1 MTIESDQFSGKNRHV
16 CYAGNEGFKLACG
29 KYVAV
34 IGHDDV
40 WETDKVEK
48 QITFLEEHPTY
59 NLCFSWADIIDENG
73 QNRNREN
80 KELYQRFCSGNYPT
94 KNGFGSF
101 SKVIIFLCAK
111 RVY

>member
-1 MTIESDQFSGKNRHV
+1 MMSGKQT
-16 CYAGNEGFKLACG
+16 KW
-29 KYVAV
+29 K
-34 IGHDDV
+34 
-40 WETDKVEK
+40 K

-101 SKVIIFLCAK
+101 SKVIIFSVRQACVLGEK
-111 RVY
+111 RFRRAAVIDMRWFNCRTMICGCGS